1 MQFWFVLEC
10 NDAAIK
16 TDVSKASC
24 QVYKNTGRE
33 RKRQG
38 ERYCT
43 VCGFVCVLWMLRVYF
58 EVLPTLVLCARQS
71 PCQFSG
77 LHHLSGLALGHRQSP
92 LWLRLDFV
100 ADQWDL
106 WGQTDCHCILP
117 CMLPKLNLFV
127 LLLIS
132 TLPAWILTRTGTAG
146 REATEGGYFRF
157 KSVPLLIL
165 FSIFQGVKKSCF
177 LLLQGV

>member
-16 TDVSKASC
+16 TDDSKASC
-24 QVYKNTGRE
+24 QVYKHRE
-33 RKRQG
+33 GKKDTRR
-38 ERYCT
+38 EM
-43 VCGFVCVLWMLRVYF
+43 CGFVCVLWMLRVYF
-58 EVLPTLVLCARQS
+58 EVLPTLFLCARQS

-157 KSVPLLIL
+157 KSMPPSIL
-165 FSIFQGVKKSCF
+165 FWIFQGV
-177 LLLQGV
+177 LLLGV